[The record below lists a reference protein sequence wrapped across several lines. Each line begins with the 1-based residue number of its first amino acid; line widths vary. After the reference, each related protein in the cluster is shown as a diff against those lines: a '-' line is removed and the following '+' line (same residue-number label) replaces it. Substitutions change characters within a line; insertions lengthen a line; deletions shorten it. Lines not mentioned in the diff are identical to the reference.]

1 MKLLKLVR
9 RSTQLGMLFMALL
22 AGLYAHAQNRSAPM
36 QGLKGNWF
44 LSSNTNQW
52 VLGFYEKLGYF
63 NGGFGEYSIIEE
75 KKNAFTIKLL
85 TDKKETTLL
94 IHVQDD
100 STIAV
105 NAEGRTW
112 TLTNQRK
119 RQSSAATAFWD
130 KRWKRT
136 DDTVRLKGY
145 ISEPARNGLREL
157 HIVFTDPVL
166 GKMITE
172 TARVSAEGLF
182 NMSIPIVLPD
192 TEAFIRFNSRVE
204 HFLACPG
211 DTITVCLL
219 PEGGPEESPLN
230 EIAFGGTSGAL
241 NNELNTLYKYLT
253 GLEDQTLQNHMLKNT
268 TQEAY
273 REYVLGMKY
282 TADSA
287 ITAYEKKYALSAAVR
302 DVMEKK
308 THYQMR
314 NGLLR
319 YRMYHNPLHPE
330 PLDPETLKLLPLWM
344 ANDSA
349 GYAGGYHHKGF
360 INEMINLFPDEIIGD
375 SHRIDSANAANFSLA
390 DFMSLVKRHHHSLTE
405 QDLLMLDSIAA
416 LAPFSKLK
424 NNGFIIDVPEAD
436 STALA
441 RGQRMFGFLQQLN
454 GVSDYYDFYFF
465 SLAFDYKL
473 KRIAAEYPKGYF
485 RDYFLGQYLN
495 TQVFSTH
502 LTFLDDKL
510 LAYLKTLIYDPLNF
524 KSIESASKLHE
535 KNLKLWVQNGGDEE
549 EYEEEGE
556 EW

>member
-1 MKLLKLVR
+1 MIWPKLVQR
-9 RSTQLGMLFMALL
+9 FTQMSMLFTVLL
-22 AGLYAHAQNRSAPM
+22 VGLYSHAQKIGGSPR
-36 QGLKGNWF
+36 GLEGNWF

-63 NGGFGEYSIIEE
+63 NGSFGEYTIIEE
-75 KKNAFTIKLL
+75 KKNAFKIRLL

-94 IHVQDD
+94 VNVQDD
-100 STIAV
+100 STITV
-105 NAEGRTW
+105 NADGRSW

-119 RQSSAATAFWD
+119 RQSSAVTAFWD

-157 HIVFTDPVL
+157 DIVFNDPVL

-172 TARVSAEGLF
+172 TARISAEGLF
-182 NMSIPIVLPD
+182 SVSIPIVLPD

-219 PEGGPEESPLN
+219 PVRGPEESSLD
-230 EIAFGGTSGAL
+230 EVAFGGTSGAL

-253 GLEDQTLQNHMLKNT
+253 GPEDQTLQNHMLKNS
-268 TQEAY
+268 TQEVY
-273 REYVLGMKY
+273 REYVLGVKQ

-287 ITAYEKKYALSAAVR
+287 ITAYEKKYALSGAVR
-302 DVMEKK
+302 DIMEKK

-314 NGLLR
+314 DGLLR

-330 PLDPETLKLLPLWM
+330 PLHPETLKLLPLWM

-349 GYAGGYHHKGF
+349 GYAGGHSHNLF
-360 INEMINLFPDEIIGD
+360 INEMKKLFPDEIIGD

-390 DFMSLVKRHHHSLTE
+390 DFMSLIKRHHPSLTE
-405 QDLLMLDSIAA
+405 LDLLMIDSIAA

-424 NNGFIIDVPEAD
+424 
-436 STALA
+436 
-441 RGQRMFGFLQQLN
+441 
-454 GVSDYYDFYFF
+454 
-465 SLAFDYKL
+465 K
-473 KRIAAEYPKGYF
+473 KG
-485 RDYFLGQYLN
+485 L
-495 TQVFSTH
+495 
-502 LTFLDDKL
+502 
-510 LAYLKTLIYDPLNF
+510 P
-524 KSIESASKLHE
+524 
-535 KNLKLWVQNGGDEE
+535 
-549 EYEEEGE
+549 
-556 EW
+556 